1 MKFLETIRLTA
12 YEVEYIDQRQAKPR
26 TIRRET
32 VVLDGDRLAALERMG
47 MRPAGYL
54 AQQFERSGYTVATI
68 RRGETIN
75 AHVDLAE
82 LWTRTRNEIRVKQL
96 EKQAAE
102 IAARLGGGS
111 DAAE

>member
-1 MKFLETIRLTA
+1 MKLEKTITLTA
-12 YEVEYIDQRQAKPR
+12 YEVEYIDQRQPKPR
-26 TIRRET
+26 TVHRET
-32 VVLDGDRLAALERMG
+32 VVLDGGKLSALERLE

-82 LWTRTRNEIRVKQL
+82 LWDKTLKDIQL
-96 EKQAAE
+96 QQVVAA
-102 IAARLGGGS
+102 AARLGGGS
-111 DAAE
+111 DADA

>member
-1 MKFLETIRLTA
+1 MKLEKTITLTA
-12 YEVEYIDQRQAKPR
+12 YEVEYIDQRQPKPR
-26 TIRRET
+26 TVHRET
-32 VVLDGDRLAALERMG
+32 VVLDGGKLSALERLG

-82 LWTRTRNEIRVKQL
+82 LWDKTRKEIELQQVV
-96 EKQAAE
+96 AA
-102 IAARLGGGS
+102 AARLGGGGN
-111 DAAE
+111 AEG

>member
-1 MKFLETIRLTA
+1 MKFLENITLTV
-12 YEVEYIDQRQAKPR
+12 YEVEYIDQRQPKPR
-26 TIRRET
+26 TVHRET
-32 VVLDGDRLAALERMG
+32 VVLDGGKLSALERLG
-47 MRPAGYL
+47 LRPAGYL
-54 AQQFERSGYTVATI
+54 TQQFERIGYTVATI

-75 AHVDLAE
+75 AHVDLSE
-82 LWTRTRNEIRVKQL
+82 LWTRARNEIQLKQL

>member
-1 MKFLETIRLTA
+1 MKFEKTINLTA
-12 YEVEYIDQRQAKPR
+12 YEVEYIDQRQPKPR
-26 TIRRET
+26 TVHRET
-32 VVLDGDRLAALERMG
+32 VVLDGGKLSALERLG

-82 LWTRTRNEIRVKQL
+82 LWGKTRKEIELQQVV
-96 EKQAAE
+96 AA
-102 IAARLGGGS
+102 AARLGGGS
-111 DAAE
+111 DADK

>member
-32 VVLDGDRLAALERMG
+32 VVLDGDRLAALERLG

-82 LWTRTRNEIRVKQL
+82 LWDKTRKEIQL
-96 EKQAAE
+96 QQVVAA
-102 IAARLGGGS
+102 AARLGGGS
-111 DAAE
+111 DADA

>member
-1 MKFLETIRLTA
+1 MKFEKTITLTA
-12 YEVEYIDQRQAKPR
+12 YEVEYIDQRQPKPR
-26 TIRRET
+26 TVHRET
-32 VVLDGDRLAALERMG
+32 VVLDGGTLSALERLG

-82 LWTRTRNEIRVKQL
+82 LWDKTRKEIELQQVV
-96 EKQAAE
+96 AA
-102 IAARLGGGS
+102 AARLGGGGNAS
-111 DAAE
+111 E

>member
-1 MKFLETIRLTA
+1 MKFEKTINLTA
-12 YEVEYIDQRQAKPR
+12 YEVEYIDQRQPKPR
-26 TIRRET
+26 TVHRET
-32 VVLDGDRLAALERMG
+32 VVLDGGKLSALERLG

-82 LWTRTRNEIRVKQL
+82 LWDKTRKEIQL
-96 EKQAAE
+96 QQVVAA
-102 IAARLGGGS
+102 AARLGGGS
-111 DAAE
+111 DADA

>member
-1 MKFLETIRLTA
+1 MKLEKIITLTA
-12 YEVEYIDQRQAKPR
+12 YEVEYIDQRQPKPR
-26 TIRRET
+26 TVHRET
-32 VVLDGDRLAALERMG
+32 VVLDGGKLSALERLG

-82 LWTRTRNEIRVKQL
+82 LWDKTRKEIELQQVV
-96 EKQAAE
+96 AA
-102 IAARLGGGS
+102 AARLGGGGH
-111 DAAE
+111 AEG

>member
-1 MKFLETIRLTA
+1 MKFEKTINLTA
-12 YEVEYIDQRQAKPR
+12 YEVEYIDQRQPKPR
-26 TIRRET
+26 TVHRET
-32 VVLDGDRLAALERMG
+32 VVLDGGKLSALERLG

-82 LWTRTRNEIRVKQL
+82 LWDKTRKEIELQQVV
-96 EKQAAE
+96 AA
-102 IAARLGGGS
+102 AARLGGGS
-111 DAAE
+111 DAVE

>member
-1 MKFLETIRLTA
+1 MKLEKIITLTA
-12 YEVEYIDQRQAKPR
+12 YEVEYIDQRQPKPR
-26 TIRRET
+26 TVHRET
-32 VVLDGDRLAALERMG
+32 VVLDGGKLSALERLG

-82 LWTRTRNEIRVKQL
+82 LWDKTRKEIELQQVV
-96 EKQAAE
+96 AA
-102 IAARLGGGS
+102 AARLGGGGNV
-111 DAAE
+111 EG

>member
-1 MKFLETIRLTA
+1 MKLEKIITLTA
-12 YEVEYIDQRQAKPR
+12 YEVEYIDQRQPKPR
-26 TIRRET
+26 TVHRET
-32 VVLDGDRLAALERMG
+32 VVLDGGKLSALERLG

-82 LWTRTRNEIRVKQL
+82 LWDKTRKEIELQQVV
-96 EKQAAE
+96 AA
-102 IAARLGGGS
+102 AARLGGG
-111 DAAE
+111 DHAEG

>member
-32 VVLDGDRLAALERMG
+32 VVLDGDRLAALERLG

-75 AHVDLAE
+75 ARVDLSE
-82 LWTRTRNEIRVKQL
+82 LWDETQQEIK
-96 EKQAAE
+96 AE
-102 IAARLGGGS
+102 HFTALAARLNEKLGGGS
-111 DAAE
+111 DADA

>member
-1 MKFLETIRLTA
+1 MKFLENITLTA
-12 YEVEYIDQRQAKPR
+12 YEVDYIDQRQPKPR
-26 TIRRET
+26 TVHRET
-32 VVLDGDRLAALERMG
+32 IVLDGDRLAALERLG

-82 LWTRTRNEIRVKQL
+82 LWDKTRKEIQL
-96 EKQAAE
+96 QQVVAA
-102 IAARLGGGS
+102 AALLGGGS
-111 DAAE
+111 DADE